1 MHAIDL
7 LLLNARPLSS
17 LVIGL
22 ALATTAPWALAA
34 SQAECENLL
43 NDVDARIASGKYP
56 AYNVQLA
63 KQLREQMT
71 ALCPML
77 PDDML
82 ASMMDGFEELLPT
95 LSEEQRRGERM
106 ARRDAETARRSDSRK
121 DAIPPAPAPAA
132 LANAVKAGKSVA
144 AAFVDR
150 SEDMLHFWIRDWDTY
165 RGNARILY
173 TTQPSRQQ
181 LGRPDWQ
188 LYVYVVEITPAGEVT
203 KHLVRSRQAHDHAA
217 LALRRGHDEV
227 LFQRGP
233 DEANGPTR
241 LERWSISGRS
251 QLSSVPTPNAAW
263 PNNERGDWKPFR
275 LATSDGNVLFFSG
288 FSRGGEPPVIAWF
301 EASPDGRVLG
311 QGSLHPEGE
320 SMGSAGFVRT
330 ANGAGAVSLLVSSE
344 SPDGIQGS
352 VESPITLERDGVEVR
367 STVSAEKRI
376 LTISGEARSASQSPA
391 IERMLMVTHNVREG
405 SGTSP
410 QLAMRNQQVMF
421 ELTEELERRYRG
433 NLSTLSLD
441 PGGQTVEMIQPI
453 GEGYGVLT
461 SAVADR
467 SAQPPIHGPW
477 FLWVGRDRIER
488 EVYLNPLAEALK
500 VRLLAFT
507 VTPDNEI
514 VLYGDSEEHRG
525 TDYLI
530 KLDAQGSVKYYAPV
544 KQPENGKISGIIA
557 DETGTWLFGNGHPGS
572 QFTYYRLWV
581 ERIRWR

>member
-22 ALATTAPWALAA
+22 ALATTAPSALAA

-63 KQLREQMT
+63 KQMREQMT

-95 LSEEQRRGERM
+95 LSEEQRRAERM

-121 DAIPPAPAPAA
+121 DAIPPAPAPAP

-188 LYVYVVEITPAGEVT
+188 L
-203 KHLVRSRQAHDHAA
+203 
-217 LALRRGHDEV
+217 
-227 LFQRGP
+227 
-233 DEANGPTR
+233 
-241 LERWSISGRS
+241 
-251 QLSSVPTPNAAW
+251 SSVPTPNAAW

-288 FSRGGEPPVIAWF
+288 FSHGGEPPVIAWF

-330 ANGAGAVSLLVSSE
+330 ENGAGAVSLLVSSE

-391 IERMLMVTHNVREG
+391 IERLLMVTHNVREG

-410 QLAMRNQQVMF
+410 QLALRNQQVMF